1 MVVVQDSLSTSSSLS
16 LSLLARRN
24 VWNVPSAFRLA
35 GSFPS
40 CISSYTYPSPNP
52 RIHFRRVLL
61 ARERKRR
68 LEEGEGA
75 DSFLQDRRNP
85 RNHWLKRIGE
95 RGPFIVHVQGL
106 IFRPN
111 ARYSEASGQSLY
123 GETFGKCIAAT
134 MPGTERET
142 RILVT
147 KTRMNL
153 SLSLSILFSL
163 RASSF
168 KGFRSFRV

>member
-1 MVVVQDSLSTSSSLS
+1 MVVVVQDSLSTSSSLS
-16 LSLLARRN
+16 LSLSLLAGRN

-40 CISSYTYPSPNP
+40 CISSYTYPSSNP

-61 ARERKRR
+61 ARERKPRGERR
-68 LEEGEGA
+68 LILLPFYKIEG
-75 DSFLQDRRNP
+75 
-85 RNHWLKRIGE
+85 NHWLKRIGE

-111 ARYSEASGQSLY
+111 ARYFEASGQSLY

-134 MPGTERET
+134 MAGTERET

-147 KTRMNL
+147 KTNL
-153 SLSLSILFSL
+153 SLSLSLDPIQP
-163 RASSF
+163 
-168 KGFRSFRV
+168 

>member
-68 LEEGEGA
+68 FEEGEGA

-153 SLSLSILFSL
+153 SLSLSRDPIQP
-163 RASSF
+163 
-168 KGFRSFRV
+168 